1 MENLPPTPV
10 PGAGSAPSGNVPAG
24 APATPTKFQQLKEK
38 KGFKSEEDL
47 AGSYESLEQEHSR
60 KTTVIDKTKKQLEA
74 AGYTLNED
82 GTITPNAP
90 GQPAYQQDSGY
101 QPAGYQPQGEAVYDP
116 YTGQVLSDPIA
127 IQLARM
133 PLGQREAFL
142 FNAMQDQRE
151 KQQSAS
157 YQADAEILSKP
168 EARGFEEDV
177 RKAMLQK
184 PLALRA
190 DKKEWHRTLLEIKG
204 SRYDTDSKNWRAQGA
219 EDFINK
225 EGIQGLGGQSNTDTS
240 GVQLS
245 PEQEQQYRFYQKT
258 RPGTFQNRQEFLNAI
273 SPSYG
278 R

>member
-1 MENLPPTPV
+1 MDNLDPNTPA
-10 PGAGSAPSGNVPAG
+10 PGAGAAPAAPAG
-24 APATPTKFQQLKEK
+24 APVTLSKYETLAQK
-38 KGFKSEEDL
+38 KGFKTQDDL

-60 KTTVIDKTKKQLEA
+60 KTNVIDKTKKQLEA
-74 AGYTLNED
+74 AGYTLNDD
-82 GTITPNAP
+82 GTIEQVAQP
-90 GQPAYQQDSGY
+90 PAYPQGGGY
-101 QPAGYQPQGEAVYDP
+101 PQGQPQGETVYDP
-116 YTGQVLSDPIA
+116 YTGQPLSDPIA

-157 YQADAEILSKP
+157 YQADAEILAKP
-168 EARGFEEDV
+168 EAKGFEDDV

-190 DKKEWHRTLLEIKG
+190 DKKEWQRTLMEVKG
-204 SRYDTDSKNWRAQGA
+204 ARYDTDSKNWRAQGA

-225 EGIQGLGGQSNTDTS
+225 EGIQPIPSQGGADNS

-245 PEQEQQYRFYQKT
+245 AEQEQQYRYYQKQ
-258 RPGTFQNRQEFLNAI
+258 GTFKTRAEFLAAC